1 MQLRPSG
8 LILVKMDTGSIF
20 HCLRDKE
27 IRGSNGLESLSPKNY
42 SNQCSARSVKA
53 SDSFCSLL
61 YGTVHYRSL
70 QCRVGALHF
79 YLVNNSVT
87 DILYTHIIQF
97 VDSDN
102 QLCYTKRPD
111 KQGVFPGL
119 TTSFKTRF
127 KFTST

>member
-42 SNQCSARSVKA
+42 SNQCSTRSVKA
-53 SDSFCSLL
+53 SDSFCSLQKF
-61 YGTVHYRSL
+61 TMPSRSFT
-70 QCRVGALHF
+70 F

-87 DILYTHIIQF
+87 DVLYTHIIQF

-119 TTSFKTRF
+119 TTSFKTGF